1 MSDVQKSPLQVDAAE
16 DSCEL
21 EAAVGQI
28 WLQVS
33 LGALRQ
39 SYDLD
44 RGTQVGFDPV
54 YSRWAETCAE

>member
-1 MSDVQKSPLQVDAAE
+1 MSEIKKVPLEVEGAE

-21 EAAVGQI
+21 VTAVGQF
-28 WLQVS
+28 WSQAS
-33 LGALRQ
+33 LGALGQ

-44 RGTQVGFDPV
+44 RGTQAGFDPV